1 MRTIGEFYK
10 DEILSLPREKTK
22 IVELPS
28 GSGKSR
34 IEQDL
39 FGWRL
44 YQGKDSIECHLEEE
58 ARYLKLF
65 LDSYVTGIVCVPIDD
80 DYLKMI
86 VPRLEKLKK
95 KIDEIIEFRVD
106 GILNRLIQEQAR
118 HSVYS
123 ELIKEVYEFAD
134 KEENDV
140 DDEDNELEN
149 GDSINEDTGITR

>member
-1 MRTIGEFYK
+1 
-10 DEILSLPREKTK
+10 
-22 IVELPS
+22 
-28 GSGKSR
+28 
-34 IEQDL
+34 
-39 FGWRL
+39 
-44 YQGKDSIECHLEEE
+44 
-58 ARYLKLF
+58 
-65 LDSYVTGIVCVPIDD
+65 
-80 DYLKMI
+80 MI